1 MTSLNATSIAQKDAI
16 SELGV
21 ILESEMKLLSE
32 RTQVKDAINLWI
44 SRYGLDGTYGADRRG
59 RRVGA
64 ELMDRETATAVQVNS
79 IIGGPWVFM
88 KTCGECGKESWNI
101 VEIGEPADYGS
112 QTAYLC
118 RDCLVSAIK
127 MIDEQAI

>member
-32 RTQVKDAINLWI
+32 RTQVKNAINLWI

-64 ELMDRETATAVQVNS
+64 ELMDR
-79 IIGGPWVFM
+79 WRR
-88 KTCGECGKESWNI
+88 ES
-101 VEIGEPADYGS
+101 G
-112 QTAYLC
+112 
-118 RDCLVSAIK
+118 LVG
-127 MIDEQAI
+127 